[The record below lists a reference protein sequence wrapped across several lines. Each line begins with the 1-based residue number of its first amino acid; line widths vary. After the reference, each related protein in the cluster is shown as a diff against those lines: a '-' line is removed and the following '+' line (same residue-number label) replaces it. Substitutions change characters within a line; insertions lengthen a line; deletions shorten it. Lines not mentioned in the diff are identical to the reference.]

1 MKKVITII
9 LAAAMAAMM
18 SFSFGCGARISTVTL
33 NVRLYTAATTYDTY
47 QIELSLYEHLAP
59 DTAVEFKKWAKEG
72 VYDGMA
78 FYLMDTYASQVMVG
92 DLKWEGAELKLVQPA
107 DLCRGR
113 SSPRTAR
120 RDPISK
126 TSPVRSV
133 CGENSIG
140 NPAISRTASKRP
152 FSTIYMPTTTISAY
166 NGYFCVLGK
175 YSDDEDSVTAMNAIK
190 DALNGDE
197 AETYVRFQ
205 FKNDET
211 VRLMTEEEYDAIS
224 SDRVDEDSVVKITV
238 PAFMCYIESV
248 EC

>member
-92 DLKWEGAELKLVQPA
+92 DLKWEGAELKLVQPQTFA
-107 DLCRGR
+107 EAEFAANGTTGSNLEN
-113 SSPRTAR
+113 
-120 RDPISK
+120 ISGSFGLWREFDRESGYQSDGFKK
-126 TSPVRSV
+126 TV
-133 CGENSIG
+133 
-140 NPAISRTASKRP
+140 
-152 FSTIYMPTTTISAY
+152 STIYMPTTTISAY